1 MHAMGNSLKSA
12 SFLIESRLA
21 EAALDNPDTLYDL
34 GIAFSTGSRGVDVD
48 LIEAHK
54 WFNLAAVAGSREAQE
69 LRAEVADEMTA
80 REIVEAQK
88 QARAWLAVHQRRA
101 A

>member
-1 MHAMGNSLKSA
+1 MGNSLKSA

-21 EAALDNPDTLYDL
+21 QAAIGDADALYEL
-34 GIAFSTGSRGVDVD
+34 GIAYSSGSGGIDVD

-54 WFNLAAVAGSREAQE
+54 WFNLAAVAGSLRAQE
-69 LRAEVADEMTA
+69 CRAEIADEMTA

-88 QARAWLAVHQRRA
+88 GARAWLAMNTRRA

>member
-1 MHAMGNSLKSA
+1 MGNSLKSGN
-12 SFLIESRLA
+12 FLIESRLV
-21 EAALDNPDTLYDL
+21 AAAAGDADALFDL
-34 GIAFSTGSRGVDVD
+34 GMAYSSGADGFDMD

-54 WFNLAAVAGSREAQE
+54 WLNLAAVAGSIRAQE
-69 LRAEVADEMTA
+69 CRAEIAEEMTA

-88 QARAWLAVHQRRA
+88 QARAWLSINQRRA